1 MTSKQEDAALA
12 NFLQFIEDKG
22 LRAYDALVIQNASDI
37 ARENDRMRNETNL
50 AYLKEKSERRR
61 RQEEAIKRL
70 GGDVGKGG
78 EGTCMGKHFRMGFMT
93 LPAPQDR
100 LPHPCASGFSVR
112 SQSLH
117 SVGGSDD
124 ESHACVRKQ
133 PPPKPK
139 RAPSTK
145 LSISAETVNAGL
157 TGSPGP
163 GGAPVG
169 AGWPLGL
176 EGAPETAG
184 TSGTDGTSGS
194 GGTAA
199 TAGIGGTPAAMGTT
213 LKELEKNAMSTKP
226 RPHSDEYGKKI
237 PPPKPRRD
245 PNTQLSTSF
254 DETYGTKHSSR
265 KSTTGASKESAS
277 GQAFSPTRGAEEE
290 EPVYIEMVG
299 NILRDIKKEDDDQSE
314 AVYEEMKYPLFDE
327 VVQDF
332 KWGSPGLI
340 DPHSQCPTPTV
351 PEVDITKS
359 SIPSNPK
366 GLFCEIPPPFPNL
379 LPHRPPLLV
388 FPPAP
393 SQCSPASDESPL
405 TPLEVIKL
413 PVLETSISYIKQT
426 GASPSSLP
434 AQSSGYQKV
443 EKDLPSSH
451 GISATGRPSSPP
463 LPSTLYRTPSPHGL
477 QSHFSHSIT
486 PSPVTMGRSMTP
498 LGLKRPPPYESIHP
512 PPRCSSA
519 VPQSTVKTPV
529 QEGGKTGNI
538 SSSQGSAHSGS
549 RSRTPTSPL
558 EELSCLFTSG
568 RSLLRKSASGRKSK
582 EPMEKPGEDQ
592 KGRSTSTEPLPKAES
607 REKGA
612 HGASGEPI
620 KSQEWDGSPGP
631 PAPVSSRMGRSS
643 VSPTLLAGHNSSDT
657 IRQESKTSCKLGRS
671 ASTSGV
677 PPPSVSPLRQS
688 SEPQQSQVFGAT
700 ARGSEDDQAYQQWF
714 YGDNTILEM
723 IEKKRS
729 LCKEIKS
736 RQKPDKGL
744 CKQDS
749 MPILPSWKKNSTT
762 KNLKLTASPCSKP
775 QTVLWD
781 TAI

>member
-157 TGSPGP
+157 
-163 GGAPVG
+163 
-169 AGWPLGL
+169 
-176 EGAPETAG
+176 AG
-184 TSGTDGTSGS
+184 TPGRNL
-194 GGTAA
+194 
-199 TAGIGGTPAAMGTT
+199 IG
-213 LKELEKNAMSTKP
+213 EEMSTKP

-265 KSTTGASKESAS
+265 KSTTGASKESVS
-277 GQAFSPTRGAEEE
+277 GQVFSPTRSTEEE

-332 KWGSPGLI
+332 KWGSPGHI

-359 SIPSNPK
+359 STPSNPK

-451 GISATGRPSSPP
+451 GVSATGRPPSPP

-512 PPRCSSA
+512 TPRCSSA

-592 KGRSTSTEPLPKAES
+592 KGRSASTEPLPKAES

-688 SEPQQSQVFGAT
+688 GELQQSQAL
-700 ARGSEDDQAYQQWF
+700 YQQWF

>member
-1 MTSKQEDAALA
+1 MTSKQEDAVLA

-157 TGSPGP
+157 TGAPGP
-163 GGAPVG
+163 GGA
-169 AGWPLGL
+169 L
-176 EGAPETAG
+176 AG
-184 TSGTDGTSGS
+184 TGQSV
-194 GGTAA
+194 
-199 TAGIGGTPAAMGTT
+199 
-213 LKELEKNAMSTKP
+213 EFREKYTSTKP

-254 DETYGTKHSSR
+254 DETYGTKYGGR
-265 KSTTGASKESAS
+265 KSTTGANRESTS
-277 GQAFSPTRGAEEE
+277 GQAFSPTRGTEEE

-299 NILRDIKKEDDDQSE
+299 NILRDVKREDDDQSE

-332 KWGSPGLI
+332 KWSSASHA

-359 SIPSNPK
+359 SIPSTPK

-434 AQSSGYQKV
+434 TQSSGYQKL
-443 EKDLPSSH
+443 EKDLPPSH
-451 GISATGRPSSPP
+451 GTSATGRSSSPP
-463 LPSTLYRTPSPHGL
+463 LPSTLYRTPSPHSL
-477 QSHFSHSIT
+477 QGHFSHSIS

-512 PPRCSSA
+512 TPRCSSA
-519 VPQSTVKTPV
+519 VPQSSVKTPV
-529 QEGGKTGNI
+529 QEGGRTGNV
-538 SSSQGSAHSGS
+538 SSSQGSVHSGS

-582 EPMEKPGEDQ
+582 EPMEKPSEDL
-592 KGRSTSTEPLPKAES
+592 KGRSISSEPLPKAES
-607 REKGA
+607 KEKGA
-612 HGASGEPI
+612 HGATGEPI

-631 PAPVSSRMGRSS
+631 PAPMTSRMGRSS

-657 IRQESKTSCKLGRS
+657 MRQESKMSCKLGRS

-677 PPPSVSPLRQS
+677 PPASITPLRQS
-688 SEPQQSQVFGAT
+688 SELQQSQAL
-700 ARGSEDDQAYQQWF
+700 YQQWF
-714 YGDNTILEM
+714 HGDNTILDM

-749 MPILPSWKKNSTT
+749 MPILPSWKKNSAA
-762 KNLKLTASPCSKP
+762 KNVKLTTSPCTKP

>member
-12 NFLQFIEDKG
+12 SFLQFIEDKG

-100 LPHPCASGFSVR
+100 LPHPCTSGFSVR

-117 SVGGSDD
+117 SVGGSED
-124 ESHACVRKQ
+124 ESHACARKQ

-145 LSISAETVNAGL
+145 LSISAETVNVGL
-157 TGSPGP
+157 AATPGS
-163 GGAPVG
+163 GGGGWLLG
-169 AGWPLGL
+169 AD
-176 EGAPETAG
+176 GALETAG
-184 TSGTDGTSGS
+184 TSGTEGALGP
-194 GGTAA
+194 GA
-199 TAGIGGTPAAMGTT
+199 TASGTGVTPGLAGMGVPMGTT
-213 LKELEKNAMSTKP
+213 LKELEKNAASTKP
-226 RPHSDEYGKKI
+226 RPHSEEYGKKI

-254 DETYGTKHSSR
+254 DETYGSKYGGR
-265 KSTTGASKESAS
+265 RSTTGASKENTS
-277 GQAFSPTRGAEEE
+277 GQAFSPTRGTEDD

-299 NILRDIKKEDDDQSE
+299 NILRDIKREDDDQSE

-327 VVQDF
+327 VIQDF
-332 KWGSPGLI
+332 RWSREGQT
-340 DPHSQCPTPTV
+340 DCHSQCPTPTV

-359 SIPSNPK
+359 SIPTTSK

-413 PVLETSISYIKQT
+413 PVLETSISYIKQS

-443 EKDLPSSH
+443 EKDLASSH
-451 GISATGRPSSPP
+451 GISATGRPSSSPP
-463 LPSTLYRTPSPHGL
+463 LPSTLYRAPSPHSL
-477 QSHFSHSIT
+477 QGHFSHSIT
-486 PSPVTMGRSMTP
+486 SPPATMGRSMTP

-512 PPRCSSA
+512 TPRCSSA
-519 VPQSTVKTPV
+519 VPQTTKPPML
-529 QEGGKTGNI
+529 EGGKTGNV
-538 SSSQGSAHSGS
+538 SLSQASGHGGS

-582 EPMEKPGEDQ
+582 DPMEKAGEDQ
-592 KGRSTSTEPLPKAES
+592 KGWSISTEPLPRTES
-607 REKGA
+607 KEKGA
-612 HGASGEPI
+612 HGASGELT
-620 KSQEWDGSPGP
+620 KSQEWDCSPEP
-631 PAPVSSRMGRSS
+631 PATSRMGRSS
-643 VSPTLLAGHNSSDT
+643 VSPTLLAGNNSSDT
-657 IRQESKTSCKLGRS
+657 MRQESKTSCKLGRS

-677 PPPSVSPLRQS
+677 PPPSITPLRQS
-688 SEPQQSQVFGAT
+688 SELQQSQT
-700 ARGSEDDQAYQQWF
+700 LYQQWF

-749 MPILPSWKKNSTT
+749 MPILPSWKKNSAT
-762 KNLKLTASPCSKP
+762 KGLKLSAPPCAKP

>member
-1 MTSKQEDAALA
+1 MTSKQEDAALT

-50 AYLKEKSERRR
+50 AYLKEKSERRL

-70 GGDVGKGG
+70 GGEVGKGS

-117 SVGGSDD
+117 SVGGGDD
-124 ESHACVRKQ
+124 ESHACARKQ

-139 RAPSTK
+139 RDPSTK
-145 LSISAETVNAGL
+145 LSISAETVNFGND
-157 TGSPGP
+157 SHNN
-163 GGAPVG
+163 AP
-169 AGWPLGL
+169 ASLCL
-176 EGAPETAG
+176 A
-184 TSGTDGTSGS
+184 
-194 GGTAA
+194 
-199 TAGIGGTPAAMGTT
+199 
-213 LKELEKNAMSTKP
+213 STKP

-254 DETYGTKHSSR
+254 DETYGTKHGSR
-265 KSTTGASKESAS
+265 KALAMASKENAS
-277 GQAFSPTRGAEEE
+277 GQAFSPTQGTEED

-299 NILRDIKKEDDDQSE
+299 NILRDVKRDDDDQSE
-314 AVYEEMKYPLFDE
+314 AVYEEMKYPMFDE
-327 VVQDF
+327 VIQDV
-332 KWGSPGLI
+332 KWISAASS
-340 DPHSQCPTPTV
+340 DPHSQCATPTV
-351 PEVDITKS
+351 PDLEFTKS
-359 SIPSNPK
+359 SVPSTPK

-393 SQCSPASDESPL
+393 TQCSPASDESPL
-405 TPLEVIKL
+405 TPLEVTKL
-413 PVLETSISYIKQT
+413 PVLETSISFIKQA

-434 AQSSGYQKV
+434 AQASGYQKI
-443 EKDLPSSH
+443 EKDLPPSH
-451 GISATGRPSSPP
+451 GIGATGRSSSPP
-463 LPSTLYRTPSPHGL
+463 LPSTLYRTPSPHSL
-477 QSHFSHSIT
+477 QSHFSHSIS

-512 PPRCSSA
+512 TPRCSSA

-529 QEGGKTGNI
+529 QEGGKTGNA
-538 SSSQGSAHSGS
+538 SSSHGATHTGS

-582 EPMEKPGEDQ
+582 EPMEKPGEDL
-592 KGRSTSTEPLPKAES
+592 KGRSFSTELAPKAEGK
-607 REKGA
+607 EKGA

-631 PAPVSSRMGRSS
+631 PAAVSNRMGRSS
-643 VSPTLLAGHNSSDT
+643 VSPTLLAGHSSSDT
-657 IRQESKTSCKLGRS
+657 MQSETKASCKLGRS

-677 PPPSVSPLRQS
+677 PPPSITPLRQS
-688 SEPQQSQVFGAT
+688 SETQQSQVP
-700 ARGSEDDQAYQQWF
+700 SLQWF

-723 IEKKRS
+723 IEKKRC

-749 MPILPSWKKNSTT
+749 MPILPSWRKNSVT
-762 KNLKLTASPCSKP
+762 KSLKLTAPPCTKQ

>member
-12 NFLQFIEDKG
+12 SFLQFIEDKG

-100 LPHPCASGFSVR
+100 LPHPCTSGFSVR

-117 SVGGSDD
+117 SVGGSED
-124 ESHACVRKQ
+124 ESHACARKQ

-145 LSISAETVNAGL
+145 LSISAETVNVGL
-157 TGSPGP
+157 AATPGS
-163 GGAPVG
+163 GGGGWLLG
-169 AGWPLGL
+169 AD
-176 EGAPETAG
+176 GALETAG
-184 TSGTDGTSGS
+184 TSGTEGALGP
-194 GGTAA
+194 GA
-199 TAGIGGTPAAMGTT
+199 TASGTGVTPGLAGMGVPMGTT
-213 LKELEKNAMSTKP
+213 LKELEKNAVFSQSGYNVKVIQHSGQMLDLDKLIYLYSTFPRASTKP
-226 RPHSDEYGKKI
+226 RPHSEEYGKKI

-254 DETYGTKHSSR
+254 DETYGSKYGGR
-265 KSTTGASKESAS
+265 RSTTGASKENTS
-277 GQAFSPTRGAEEE
+277 GQAFSPTRGTEDD

-299 NILRDIKKEDDDQSE
+299 NILRDIKREDDDQSE

-327 VVQDF
+327 VIQDF
-332 KWGSPGLI
+332 RWSREGQT
-340 DPHSQCPTPTV
+340 DCHSQCPTPTV

-359 SIPSNPK
+359 SIPTTSK

-413 PVLETSISYIKQT
+413 PVLETSISYIKQS

-443 EKDLPSSH
+443 EKDLASSH
-451 GISATGRPSSPP
+451 GISATGRPSSSPP
-463 LPSTLYRTPSPHGL
+463 LPSTLYRAPSPHSL
-477 QSHFSHSIT
+477 QGHFSHSIT
-486 PSPVTMGRSMTP
+486 SPPATMGRSMTP

-512 PPRCSSA
+512 TPRCSSA
-519 VPQSTVKTPV
+519 VPQTTKPPML
-529 QEGGKTGNI
+529 EGGKTGNV
-538 SSSQGSAHSGS
+538 SLSQASGHGGS

-582 EPMEKPGEDQ
+582 DPMEK
-592 KGRSTSTEPLPKAES
+592 
-607 REKGA
+607 
-612 HGASGEPI
+612 
-620 KSQEWDGSPGP
+620 
-631 PAPVSSRMGRSS
+631 
-643 VSPTLLAGHNSSDT
+643 
-657 IRQESKTSCKLGRS
+657 SKTSCKLGRS

-677 PPPSVSPLRQS
+677 PPPSITPLRQS
-688 SEPQQSQVFGAT
+688 SELQQSQT
-700 ARGSEDDQAYQQWF
+700 LYQQWF

-749 MPILPSWKKNSTT
+749 MPILPSWKKNSAT
-762 KNLKLTASPCSKP
+762 KGLKLSAPPCAKP